1 MKKFIAILAF
11 FALVATNANAQFDAG
26 TKYISA
32 SLSGFNLQYST
43 SERLRFNLE
52 AAAGLF
58 VSDGLLLYANV
69 GYEHQRHVDD
79 LFAGANARFYFK
91 QNGIYMGGGA
101 QFVHYTKSSNDI
113 MIPVEIGYAFYL
125 NEYLTIEPAAYYKM
139 SIHDFSN
146 NSTVGLRVG
155 LGYYF

>member
-1 MKKFIAILAF
+1 MKKFFAILAF
-11 FALVATNANAQFDAG
+11 FAFITANAKAQFDAG
-26 TKYISA
+26 TKYINA
-32 SLSGFNLQYST
+32 SLSGLNLQYST
-43 SERLRFNLE
+43 SERLRFNVE

-69 GYEHQRHVDD
+69 GYEHQRHLDD
-79 LFAGANARFYFK
+79 IFVGANGRFYFK
-91 QNGIYMGGGA
+91 QNGVFMGAGA

-113 MIPVEIGYAFYL
+113 VVPVEIGYAFYL

-139 SIHDFSN
+139 SMHDFSN

>member
-1 MKKFIAILAF
+1 MKKIFAILAF
-11 FALVATNANAQFDAG
+11 FSLIAINAKAQFEGD

-32 SLSGFNLQYST
+32 GLSGLNLQYSS
-43 SERLRFNLE
+43 SERFRLNLE
-52 AAAGLF
+52 AAAGVF
-58 VSDGLLLYANV
+58 VTDGLLVYGNI

-79 LFAGANARFYFK
+79 VFAGLNARYYFT
-91 QNGIYMGGGA
+91 QNGIFMGAGG
-101 QFVHYTKSSNDI
+101 QYVHYTKSSNDF